1 MPLESMNLYPVRS
14 AHRVVS
20 TDSLIMPIV
29 SGREK
34 ELARTY
40 IFFRT
45 FTSKSINFRREI
57 PLCSFFWKQATSSGD
72 ETFQVEIRNKIYLL
86 LLLQE
91 RSNGFSLRNT
101 IRTLAEVNLATLSY
115 PFSFAGKT

>member
-1 MPLESMNLYPVRS
+1 MPLESMNLNPVSS

-45 FTSKSINFRREI
+45 FTSESINFRREI
-57 PLCSFFWKQATSSGD
+57 PPCSFFWKQATLSGD
-72 ETFQVEIRNKIYLL
+72 ETLLKRKLKFVIRFICCCYCKNALMDFL
-86 LLLQE
+86 
-91 RSNGFSLRNT
+91 
-101 IRTLAEVNLATLSY
+101 
-115 PFSFAGKT
+115 

>member
-1 MPLESMNLYPVRS
+1 MPLESMNLYPVSS

-20 TDSLIMPIV
+20 TDSLILPIV

-72 ETFQVEIRNKIYLL
+72 ETFLKRKLKFVIRFICCCYCKNALMDFL
-86 LLLQE
+86 
-91 RSNGFSLRNT
+91 
-101 IRTLAEVNLATLSY
+101 
-115 PFSFAGKT
+115 

>member
-1 MPLESMNLYPVRS
+1 MPLESRNLYPVRS

-29 SGREK
+29 SEREK

-45 FTSKSINFRREI
+45 FTSESINFRRKI
-57 PLCSFFWKQATSSGD
+57 PLCS
-72 ETFQVEIRNKIYLL
+72 LC
-86 LLLQE
+86 
-91 RSNGFSLRNT
+91 SLRTT
-101 IRTLAEVNLATLSY
+101 IRTLAEVNLARLSC

>member
-1 MPLESMNLYPVRS
+1 MPLESTNLYPVRS

-20 TDSLIMPIV
+20 TDSLIMPMV

-45 FTSKSINFRREI
+45 FTSESINFRREI

-72 ETFQVEIRNKIYLL
+72 ETFLKRKLKFVIRFICCCCYCKNALMDFL
-86 LLLQE
+86 
-91 RSNGFSLRNT
+91 
-101 IRTLAEVNLATLSY
+101 
-115 PFSFAGKT
+115 